1 MPLEIKELHIRV
13 TVNQPQQGQPSGAQ
27 PVEGSKAEDEKDSLI
42 AQCVDE
48 VVDIINSKKER

>member
-1 MPLEIKELHIRV
+1 MPLEIKELQIRV
-13 TVNQPQQGQPSGAQ
+13 TVNQPQQSQPSNAA
-27 PVEGSKAEDEKDSLI
+27 PAEGSKAEDEKDSLI